1 MPIINAHSDASP
13 LRTYAPARWL
23 VLSALVPPPGEEFL
37 MVDGL
42 RRLGARAVER
52 EGERVCA
59 WLPAPDDVAATL
71 RDAEAV
77 LHTCTSMTDAALA
90 WHWQSHDEWLA
101 RWVHDIAPRRVSD
114 RIVVAPAGCDVG
126 GVGDVGDI
134 GDVGADHDRGDVVIR
149 LEAGIAFGTAEHATT
164 RGCLR
169 LLDRMLRA
177 DDRAVNRTLDIGT
190 GSGVLAIAAALL
202 GARDVLALEADGL
215 SCESA
220 RRNVVTNGVGD
231 RVRVRE
237 LMVGPA
243 ELRRLPRCGLILANL
258 EAGLLRQLM
267 PALRDRLAPRGTLI
281 VSGTTTGE
289 RAALLETAAAAGLM
303 VAAQDDVDGWLSVA
317 LATSPAT

>member
-1 MPIINAHSDASP
+1 MT
-13 LRTYAPARWL
+13 RTAAAARWF

-52 EGERVCA
+52 AGERVMA

-77 LHTCTSMTDAALA
+77 LRTCTSMTDAALA
-90 WHWQSHDEWLA
+90 WRWQSHAEWRA
-101 RWVHDIAPRRVSD
+101 RWVQDVAPRRVTD
-114 RIVVAPAGCDVG
+114 RIVVVPTGCG
-126 GVGDVGDI
+126 GDGDVD
-134 GDVGADHDRGDVVIR
+134 DVSADRDRGDVVIR
-149 LEAGIAFGTAEHATT
+149 VEAGIAFGTAEHATT

-169 LLDRMLRA
+169 LLERVLRA
-177 DDRAVNRTLDIGT
+177 DDCVVNRAVDIGT

-202 GARDVLALEADGL
+202 GARAVLALEADAL

-220 RRNVVTNGVGD
+220 RRNAAANGVAD
-231 RVRVRE
+231 RVRVRG

-243 ELRRLPRCGLILANL
+243 ELRRLPHCDLILANL
-258 EAGLLRQLM
+258 EAGLLRRLL
-267 PALRDRLAPRGTLI
+267 PAVRDRLAPRGTLI
-281 VSGTTTGE
+281 VSGVTTGE
-289 RAALLETAAAAGLM
+289 RAALLDAAAAAGLK

-317 LATSPAT
+317 FATSPAT